1 MGEMFM
7 KNFAQSM
14 MKDLINDKTKAA
26 NVNQIVNQGM
36 SKSFGDSW
44 DMLPV
49 TGPRMMALIFIL
61 NSVLGSK
68 GITPKKVAET
78 AIAKAKEFN
87 LDEKSTQFLEKIKK
101 TNSIS
106 PEEIKAFASNLGGQ
120 AKDQVNELLDV
131 VNNFDLKATMASVG
145 DAVTD
150 IGEKGL
156 EGAKSLGKSVGGF
169 FKRKT
174 KNNDETTE

>member
-1 MGEMFM
+1 M
-7 KNFAQSM
+7 KNLAQSM
-14 MKDLINDKTKAA
+14 MKDLVSEKSRMT
-26 NVNQIVNQGM
+26 NVDQIVNKGM

-68 GITPKKVAET
+68 GITPKTVAET
-78 AIAKAKEFN
+78 AISKAKEFN
-87 LDEKSTQFLEKIKK
+87 LDEKTTQFLEKIKM

-106 PEEIKAFASNLGGQ
+106 SDEIKAFASNLGDQ
-120 AKDQVNELLDV
+120 AKDQVNELMDV

-145 DAVTD
+145 EAVSD

-156 EGAKSLGKSVGGF
+156 EGAKSIGKSVGGF
-169 FKRKT
+169 FKRKA
-174 KNNDETTE
+174 KNGNED